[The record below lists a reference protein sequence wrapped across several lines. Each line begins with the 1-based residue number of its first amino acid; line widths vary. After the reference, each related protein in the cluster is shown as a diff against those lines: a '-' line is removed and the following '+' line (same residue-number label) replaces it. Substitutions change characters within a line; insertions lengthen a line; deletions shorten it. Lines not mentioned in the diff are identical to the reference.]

1 MTAPTLPEISAA
13 AERLRDIL
21 QTRTQGDYSPSSV
34 LGDLVVDPH
43 AIIVSDLLA
52 QIRGLRTRQS
62 LADLRGAPASADAN
76 DAVDALLANLFV
88 ARSVGTFA
96 RGVATLHFTQRV
108 DTLLPRNTR
117 LVKSGG
123 LVYYPNIAE
132 NRLIEASELRPR
144 YDDRGT
150 VTSWTID
157 INVIASRTGSA
168 YRTRRGRF
176 QSVDGISP
184 YLAYAE
190 NIEDFVAGDDPDTNE
205 SAVANAETALSLRAM
220 VNARSN
226 DATLRNRFTEITRV
240 RSVGMG
246 EPEMRRDLI
255 LPGIFGAPAHRG
267 GHVDVYVD
275 LPLQT
280 VTERL
285 VVGEPS
291 RRADG
296 RVITLA
302 DSAPTG
308 STFTAAGVVAGDILH
323 ISAGIPEAPMA
334 FRIAAVRDY
343 ELDVVSDV
351 PFSIA
356 TDENGSP
363 ALTYSIGY
371 NYPAFDNRTVSHVA
385 AGATTTRLFSI
396 ENAVVLPAGPVGA
409 IVRVEVPD
417 PPASLTAFVDA
428 TTGAAVYS
436 TRRNGALTRAP
447 LASEPLSFR
456 YLVQNPTE
464 AQSQLAVH
472 YLDLGWP
479 GASLAGTEVLVTYET
494 MLGFDVIDAAVR
506 SEPERVLNANYLPR
520 GAFLVYVSCSVPYQ
534 QRTIPQLDAA
544 GNLRTDSDQPVAAV
558 DETRVV
564 TAIVDVVE
572 TAPLGGL
579 SVTSINAAALRADAN
594 ISGIYPYTLRYNVT
608 LPDGRIVY
616 YESEDRVELTP
627 DTTTSARVVNYLD
640 LGLTQGDIQ
649 GFKRLLKTL
658 GLSTRIARF
667 RTTTDLIAMETR

>member
-1 MTAPTLPEISAA
+1 MTAPTLPEISAT

-21 QTRTQGDYSPSSV
+21 QTQTTGDYSPSSV

-43 AIIVSDLLA
+43 AIVLADLHA

-62 LADLRGAPASADAN
+62 LADLRGLPASAEAN

-96 RGVATLHFTQRV
+96 RGWATLHFTQRV

-117 LVKSGG
+117 LVKAGG

-132 NRLIEASELRPR
+132 NRLIEARELRPR
-144 YDDRGT
+144 YDDRGV

-157 INVIASRTGSA
+157 ISVIASRTGSA
-168 YRTRRGRF
+168 YRVARGRF
-176 QSVDGISP
+176 QSIDAISP

-190 NIEDFVAGDDPDTNE
+190 NVEDFVAGEDPDTNE
-205 SAVANAETALSLRAM
+205 SAVANAETALSLRAL

-255 LPGIFGAPAHRG
+255 LPGIFGAPVHRG
-267 GHVDVYVD
+267 GHVDLYVD
-275 LPLQT
+275 LPIQT

-285 VVGEPS
+285 VVGEPT

-308 STFTAAGVVAGDILH
+308 STFIGASVVPGDILNVT
-323 ISAGIPEAPMA
+323 SGIPEAPMT
-334 FRIAAVRDY
+334 FRIAAVRAY
-343 ELDVVSDV
+343 ELDVVADV

-371 NYPAFDNRTVSHVA
+371 NYPAFDNRTAAHVA

-396 ENAVVLPAGPVGA
+396 ENAVVLPAGPLGN
-409 IVRVEVPD
+409 ILRVEVPD
-417 PPASLTAFVDA
+417 PPASLTPFLDS
-428 TTGAAVYS
+428 TTGAAVY
-436 TRRNGALTRAP
+436 TVRRNSPLTRAP
-447 LASEPLSFR
+447 VAGEPLSFQTI
-456 YLVQNPTE
+456 VQAPSE
-464 AQSQLAVH
+464 SQSLLAVQ

-494 MLGFDVIDAAVR
+494 MLGFDVIDALVR
-506 SEPERVLNANYLPR
+506 SDSERVLNANYLTR
-520 GAFLVYVSCSVPYQ
+520 AAFLVYVSCTIPYR

-544 GNLRTDSDQPVAAV
+544 GNLRTDSTQAIAAVNEVAVVAAV
-558 DETRVV
+558 VS
-564 TAIVDVVE
+564 AVE
-572 TAPLGGL
+572 SASVNGL
-579 SVTSINAAALRADAN
+579 STSDITAAALRSDPN
-594 ISGIYPYTLRYNVT
+594 ISSVYPVTLRYNVT
-608 LPDGRIVY
+608 LPDGRVVY
-616 YESEDRVELTP
+616 YESDDRVELIP
-627 DTTTSARVVNYLD
+627 GADTNARITNYLD
-640 LGLTQGDIQ
+640 LGLAQGDIQ
-649 GFKRLLKTL
+649 GFARLLRTL

-667 RTTTDLIAMETR
+667 RTTSDLISMELR